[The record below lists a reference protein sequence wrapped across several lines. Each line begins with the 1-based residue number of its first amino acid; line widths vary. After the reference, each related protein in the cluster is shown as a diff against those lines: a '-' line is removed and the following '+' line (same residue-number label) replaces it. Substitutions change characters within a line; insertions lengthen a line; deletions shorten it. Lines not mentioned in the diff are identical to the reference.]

1 MDGQR
6 RVARPM
12 KQKHRLGRD
21 CRLLFRATARM
32 GAVAFLGMTLVHGV
46 LQGGHLIYP
55 GSPWLKL
62 PGKLSG
68 LVGLAAD
75 DIRMT
80 GLNHHDPAMIL
91 TILGVK
97 PGGTLMGFDP
107 AGARKRLESLDWV
120 SSAGVQQIFPNQL
133 EITLVE
139 REPFAVWQSK
149 GRYFVIDK
157 AGVPM
162 SGLDP
167 SDLKRLPLVTGE
179 GANVAAAALV
189 NDLEAMPSL
198 MLRVKAASRV
208 GLRRWTLYLD
218 NGVKIVLPE
227 TNVSEALAKL
237 KAMDAAQAM
246 TEMAVQQIDLRLPG
260 RVVVGVAALP
270 VVADANAKPDQ
281 AGLSKR

>member
-6 RVARPM
+6 RIARPM
-12 KQKHRLGRD
+12 KPRHRLGRD
-21 CRLLFRATARM
+21 CRLLFRVAARVS
-32 GAVAFLGMTLVHGV
+32 AVAFLGMTLVHGV

-80 GLNHHDPAMIL
+80 GLNHHDPSVIL
-91 TILGVK
+91 TILGIK

-107 AGARKRLESLDWV
+107 QGARKRLESLDWV
-120 SSAGVQQIFPNQL
+120 ESAGVQRIFPNQL

-139 REPFAVWQSK
+139 REPFAIWQHK
-149 GRYFVIDK
+149 GNYLVIDK

-167 SDLKRLPLVTGE
+167 ADLKGLPLVTGD
-179 GANVAAAALV
+179 GANTAAADLV
-189 NDLEAMPSL
+189 NQLEATPAL
-198 MLRVKAASRV
+198 MMKVKAASRV

-218 NGVKIVLPE
+218 HGVKVALPE
-227 TNVSEALAKL
+227 FNVAEALTKVQAL
-237 KAMDAAQAM
+237 DAAQAVTTM
-246 TEMAVQQIDLRLPG
+246 GVQQLDLRVPG
-260 RVVVGVAALP
+260 SVVVTVAEFA
-270 VVADANAKPDQ
+270 VVAEAKP
-281 AGLSKR
+281 AKVGVE

>member
-12 KQKHRLGRD
+12 KQRTRLGRD
-21 CRLLFRATARM
+21 CRLAYRVAARM
-32 GAVAFLGMTLVHGV
+32 SAVAFLGMTLVHGV

-80 GLNHHDPAMIL
+80 GLQHHDPAVIL

-107 AGARKRLESLDWV
+107 EGARKRLESLDWV
-120 SSAGVQQIFPNQL
+120 KSAGVQRIFPNQL
-133 EITLVE
+133 EITLSV
-139 REPFAVWQSK
+139 REAFAIWQTK
-149 GRYFVIDK
+149 GNYLVIDK

-167 SDLKRLPLVTGE
+167 ADLKGLPLVTGE
-179 GANVAAAALV
+179 GANVAAAELV
-189 NDLEAMPSL
+189 NQLEATPAL
-198 MLRVKAASRV
+198 MMRVMAASRV

-218 NGVKIVLPE
+218 NGVKVALPE
-227 TNVSEALAKL
+227 FNVAEALAKVQAL
-237 KAMDAAQAM
+237 DAAQSVTTM
-246 TEMAVQQIDLRLPG
+246 GVQQLDLRLPG
-260 RVVVGVAALP
+260 SVVIAVAELP
-270 VVADANAKPDQ
+270 VVAVAKPGKAEVQ
-281 AGLSKR
+281 

>member
-6 RVARPM
+6 RIARPM
-12 KQKHRLGRD
+12 KQRTRLGRD
-21 CRLLFRATARM
+21 CRLAYRVAARM
-32 GAVAFLGMTLVHGV
+32 SAVAFLGMTLVHGV

-80 GLNHHDPAMIL
+80 GLNHHDPAIIL

-107 AGARKRLESLDWV
+107 QGARKRLESLDWV
-120 SSAGVQQIFPNQL
+120 QSAGVQRIFPNQL

-139 REPFAVWQSK
+139 REPFAIWQHK
-149 GRYFVIDK
+149 GNYLVIDK

-167 SDLKRLPLVTGE
+167 AELKGLALVTGE
-179 GANVAAAALV
+179 GANTAAADLV
-189 NDLEAMPSL
+189 NQLEATPTL
-198 MLRVKAASRV
+198 MLKVKAASRV

-218 NGVKIVLPE
+218 NGVKVALPE
-227 TNVSEALAKL
+227 FNVAEALAKL
-237 KAMDAAQAM
+237 QALD
-246 TEMAVQQIDLRLPG
+246 AVQA
-260 RVVVGVAALP
+260 VTTMGV
-270 VVADANAKPDQ
+270 
-281 AGLSKR
+281 R

>member
-6 RVARPM
+6 RIARPM
-12 KQKHRLGRD
+12 KQCTRLGRD
-21 CRLLFRATARM
+21 CRLAYRVAARM
-32 GAVAFLGMTLVHGV
+32 SAVAFLGMTLVHGV

-80 GLNHHDPAMIL
+80 GLNHHDPAIIL

-107 AGARKRLESLDWV
+107 QGARKRLESLDWV
-120 SSAGVQQIFPNQL
+120 QSAGVQRIFPNQL

-139 REPFAVWQSK
+139 REPFAIWQHK
-149 GRYFVIDK
+149 GNYLVIDK
-157 AGVPM
+157 VGVPM

-167 SDLKRLPLVTGE
+167 AELKGLALVTGE
-179 GANVAAAALV
+179 GANTAAADLV
-189 NDLEAMPSL
+189 NQLEATPTL
-198 MLRVKAASRV
+198 MLKVKAASRV

-218 NGVKIVLPE
+218 NGVKVALPE
-227 TNVSEALAKL
+227 FNVAEALAKL
-237 KAMDAAQAM
+237 QALD
-246 TEMAVQQIDLRLPG
+246 AVQAVTTMGVQQLDLRVAG
-260 RVVVGVAALP
+260 SVVVAIAELP
-270 VVADANAKPDQ
+270 VVTEAKPGK
-281 AGLSKR
+281 AGVE

>member
-6 RVARPM
+6 RIARPM
-12 KQKHRLGRD
+12 KQRTRLGRD
-21 CRLLFRATARM
+21 CRLAYRVAARM
-32 GAVAFLGMTLVHGV
+32 SAVAFLGMTLMHGV

-80 GLNHHDPAMIL
+80 GLNHHDPAIIL

-107 AGARKRLESLDWV
+107 QGARKRLESLDWV
-120 SSAGVQQIFPNQL
+120 ESAGVQRIFPNQL

-139 REPFAVWQSK
+139 REPFAIWQHK
-149 GRYFVIDK
+149 GNYLVIDK

-167 SDLKRLPLVTGE
+167 AELKGLALVTGE
-179 GANVAAAALV
+179 GANTAAADLV
-189 NDLEAMPSL
+189 NQLEATPTL
-198 MLRVKAASRV
+198 MLKVKAASRV

-218 NGVKIVLPE
+218 NGVKVALPE
-227 TNVSEALAKL
+227 FNVAEALAKL
-237 KAMDAAQAM
+237 QALD
-246 TEMAVQQIDLRLPG
+246 AVQAVTTMGVQQLDLRVAG
-260 RVVVGVAALP
+260 SVVVAIAELP
-270 VVADANAKPDQ
+270 VVTEAKPGK
-281 AGLSKR
+281 AGVE

>member
-12 KQKHRLGRD
+12 TQRGRLGRD
-21 CRLLFRATARM
+21 CRLAYRVAARLS
-32 GAVAFLGMTLVHGV
+32 AVAFLGMTLTHGV

-80 GLNHHDPAMIL
+80 GLNHHDPAVIL

-107 AGARKRLESLDWV
+107 QGARKRLESLDWV
-120 SSAGVQQIFPNQL
+120 KSAGVQRIFPNQL
-133 EITLVE
+133 DITLVV
-139 REPFAVWQSK
+139 REPFAIWQHK
-149 GRYFVIDK
+149 GHYLVIDK

-162 SGLDP
+162 SGLNPAELDG
-167 SDLKRLPLVTGE
+167 LPLVTGE
-179 GANVAAAALV
+179 GANITAAELV
-189 NDLEAMPSL
+189 NQLEATPAL
-198 MLRVKAASRV
+198 MMKVKAASRV

-218 NGVKIVLPE
+218 NGVKVALPE
-227 TNVSEALAKL
+227 FNVAEALAKL
-237 KAMDAAQAM
+237 QALDAAQAVTTM
-246 TEMAVQQIDLRLPG
+246 GLQQLDLRVAG
-260 RVVVGVAALP
+260 SVVVAVAELP
-270 VVADANAKPDQ
+270 VVTEAKPGK
-281 AGLSKR
+281 AGVE

>member
-12 KQKHRLGRD
+12 KQRHRLGRD
-21 CRLLFRATARM
+21 CRLAFRVAARVS
-32 GAVAFLGMTLVHGV
+32 AVAFLGMTLVHGV

-80 GLNHHDPAMIL
+80 GLHHHDPALIL

-97 PGGTLMGFDP
+97 PGGTLLGFDP
-107 AGARKRLESLDWV
+107 ERARKRLESLDWV
-120 SSAGVQQIFPNQL
+120 KSAGVQRIFPNQL
-133 EITLVE
+133 EITLSV
-139 REPFAVWQSK
+139 REPFAIWQTK
-149 GRYFVIDK
+149 GNYLVIDK

-167 SDLKRLPLVTGE
+167 AELKGLPLVTGE
-179 GANVAAAALV
+179 GANVAAAELV
-189 NDLEAMPSL
+189 NQLEATPAL
-198 MLRVKAASRV
+198 MMKVKAASRV
-208 GLRRWTLYLD
+208 GLRRWTLYLE
-218 NGVKIVLPE
+218 NGVKVALPE
-227 TNVSEALAKL
+227 FKVAEALMKVQTL
-237 KAMDAAQAM
+237 DAAQSVTTM
-246 TEMAVQQIDLRLPG
+246 GVQQLDLRVPG
-260 RVVVGVAALP
+260 SVVVAIAELP
-270 VVADANAKPDQ
+270 VVAGAKPGV
-281 AGLSKR
+281 AGVE

>member
-6 RVARPM
+6 RIARPM
-12 KQKHRLGRD
+12 KQRTRLGRD
-21 CRLLFRATARM
+21 CRLAYRVAARM
-32 GAVAFLGMTLVHGV
+32 SAVVFLGMTLVHGV

-80 GLNHHDPAMIL
+80 GLNHHDPAIIL

-107 AGARKRLESLDWV
+107 QGARKRLESLDWV
-120 SSAGVQQIFPNQL
+120 QSAGVQRIFPNQL

-139 REPFAVWQSK
+139 REPFAIWQHK
-149 GRYFVIDK
+149 GNYLVIDK

-167 SDLKRLPLVTGE
+167 AELKGLALVTGE
-179 GANVAAAALV
+179 GANTAAADLV
-189 NDLEAMPSL
+189 NQLEATPTL
-198 MLRVKAASRV
+198 MLKVKAASRV

-218 NGVKIVLPE
+218 NGVKVALPE
-227 TNVSEALAKL
+227 FNVAEALAKL
-237 KAMDAAQAM
+237 QALD
-246 TEMAVQQIDLRLPG
+246 AVQAVTTMGVQQLDLRVAG
-260 RVVVGVAALP
+260 SVVVAIAELP
-270 VVADANAKPDQ
+270 VVTEAKPDK
-281 AGLSKR
+281 AGVE